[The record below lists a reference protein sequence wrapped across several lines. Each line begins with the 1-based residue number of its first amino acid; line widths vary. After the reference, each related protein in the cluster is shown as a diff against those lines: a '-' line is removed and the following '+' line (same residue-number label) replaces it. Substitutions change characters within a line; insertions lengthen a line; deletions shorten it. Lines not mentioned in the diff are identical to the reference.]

1 MVQFLSHSLF
11 TYLLFDSIN
20 VNFYKENLQNII
32 WIYA

>member
-1 MVQFLSHSLF
+1 MVQFLSQSLF